1 MQDCIND
8 KTDERFI
15 VHYFFIKK
23 SHRKLENQYFTSD
36 ALNVKN
42 RAFLWGDAVKV
53 SFFVRDGRLIMDEE
67 CYFFLMAS
75 MRKMRMNIPLTYTLE
90 FFQSLFQKEV
100 IDEKGI
106 QNGIINFQV
115 FRNQDAVTLAK
126 SSISYFYEVEE
137 TEDMLAV
144 YHRPLE
150 LDLIK
155 EINVNN
161 NLLSNIRVHC
171 PENIYGAIYA
181 QENDLDDVIL
191 LNPNKRIARTT
202 SGNLL
207 FMEGD
212 VIKVPKQTEGAYI
225 SPLME
230 NFVTFLHKNNLA
242 DIQEHEIIAFES
254 QKAEEILMISDEK
267 GIFSVGKIRNKTF
280 ETSRFT
286 ELVESWKKSFNS

>member
-1 MQDCIND
+1 M
-8 KTDERFI
+8 
-15 VHYFFIKK
+15 
-23 SHRKLENQYFTSD
+23 ENQYFTSD

-53 SFFVRDGRLIMDEE
+53 SFFVRNGRLIMDEE

-90 FFQSLFQKEV
+90 FFQSLFQKDIIEG
-100 IDEKGI
+100 EGI

-126 SSISYFYEVEE
+126 SSISYFYEVIEM
-137 TEDMLAV
+137 DDILAV
-144 YHRPLE
+144 HERPLE

-161 NLLSNIRVHC
+161 NLLSNIKVHC
-171 PENIYGAIYA
+171 PENIYGEIYA

-207 FMEGD
+207 FMEGNT
-212 VIKVPKQTEGAYI
+212 IKVPKQTEGAYI

-230 NFVTFLHKNNLA
+230 NFVTFLHKNSLA

>member
-1 MQDCIND
+1 M
-8 KTDERFI
+8 
-15 VHYFFIKK
+15 
-23 SHRKLENQYFTSD
+23 
-36 ALNVKN
+36 KN
-42 RAFLWGDAVKV
+42 RAFLAGDAVKV
-53 SFFVRDGRLIMDEE
+53 SFFVREAKLIMDEE

-90 FFQSLFQKEV
+90 FFQSLFQKEI
-100 IDEKGI
+100 IDQKGI

-115 FRNQDAVTLAK
+115 FRNNDGLTLSK
-126 SSISYFYEVEE
+126 STISYFYDVRE
-137 TEDMLAV
+137 TEDVLAV
-144 YHRPLE
+144 HKRPLE

-161 NLLSNIRVHC
+161 NLLSNIRVHS
-171 PENIYGAIYA
+171 PENIYGEIYA

-207 FMEGD
+207 FLEGE

-230 NFVTFLHKNNLA
+230 NFVTFLHKNKLA

-254 QKAEEILMISDEK
+254 QKSEEILMISEEK

-280 ETSRFT
+280 EVSRFL
-286 ELVESWKKSFNS
+286 EWVESWKKSF

>member
-1 MQDCIND
+1 
-8 KTDERFI
+8 
-15 VHYFFIKK
+15 
-23 SHRKLENQYFTSD
+23 LENQYFTSD
-36 ALNVKN
+36 ELSVKN
-42 RAFLWGDAVKV
+42 RAFLLGDAVKV
-53 SFFVRDGRLIMDEE
+53 SFFIRNAELIMDEE

-75 MRKMRMNIPLTYTLE
+75 MRKMRMNIPLKYTLE
-90 FFQSLFQKEV
+90 FFQSLFRKE
-100 IDEKGI
+100 IIEGKGI
-106 QNGIINFQV
+106 TNAIINFQV
-115 FRNQDAVTLAK
+115 FRNSDGITLSK

-137 TEDMLAV
+137 TGDVLAV
-144 YHRPLE
+144 QQRLLE

-161 NLLSNIRVHC
+161 NLLSSIRVHS
-171 PENIYGAIYA
+171 PENIYGGIYA

-207 FMEGD
+207 FLEGD
-212 VIKVPKQTEGAYI
+212 IIKIPKQTEGAYI

-230 NFVTFLHKNNLA
+230 NFITFLHKNNLA

-254 QKAEEILMISDEK
+254 QKAEEILLISDEK

-280 ETSRFT
+280 ENIRFL
-286 ELVESWKKSFNS
+286 ELVGKWKESF

>member
-1 MQDCIND
+1 M
-8 KTDERFI
+8 
-15 VHYFFIKK
+15 
-23 SHRKLENQYFTSD
+23 ENQYFTSD
-36 ALNVKN
+36 ELNVKN
-42 RAFLWGDAVKV
+42 RAFLLGDAVKV
-53 SFFVRDGRLIMDEE
+53 SFFVRNAKLIMDEE

-90 FFQSLFQKEV
+90 FFQSLFQKNV
-100 IDEKGI
+100 IEEKGI
-106 QNGIINFQV
+106 ENGIINFQV
-115 FRNQDAVTLAK
+115 FRNSDGITLSK
-126 SSISYFYEVEE
+126 SSISYFYEVIKL
-137 TEDMLAV
+137 DDVLAV
-144 YHRPLE
+144 HQRSLE

-161 NLLSNIRVHC
+161 NLLSNIRVHS
-171 PENIYGAIYA
+171 PENIYGGIYA

-207 FMEGD
+207 FLDGD
-212 VIKVPKQTEGAYI
+212 VIKIPKQTEGSYI

-230 NFVTFLHKNNLA
+230 NFITFLHKNNLA

-254 QKAEEILMISDEK
+254 QKAEEILLISDEK

-280 ETSRFT
+280 GNIRFL
-286 ELVESWKKSFNS
+286 ELIESWKGSF

>member
-1 MQDCIND
+1 M
-8 KTDERFI
+8 
-15 VHYFFIKK
+15 
-23 SHRKLENQYFTSD
+23 ENQYFTSGEIP
-36 ALNVKN
+36 VKN
-42 RAFLWGDAVKV
+42 RAFLAGDAVKV
-53 SFFVRDGRLIMDEE
+53 SFFVRDAKLIMDEE

-90 FFQSLFQKEV
+90 FFQSLFQKE
-100 IDEKGI
+100 IINQKGI

-115 FRNQDAVTLAK
+115 FRNNDGITLSK
-126 SSISYFYEVEE
+126 SSISYFYDVTE
-137 TEDMLAV
+137 TDDVLAV
-144 YHRPLE
+144 NKRPLE

-161 NLLSNIRVHC
+161 NLLSNIRVHS
-171 PENIYGAIYA
+171 PENIYGEIYA

-207 FMEGD
+207 FLEGN

-254 QKAEEILMISDEK
+254 QKAEEILMISEEK

-280 ETSRFT
+280 EVSRFL
-286 ELVESWKKSFNS
+286 EWVESWKESF

>member
-1 MQDCIND
+1 M
-8 KTDERFI
+8 
-15 VHYFFIKK
+15 
-23 SHRKLENQYFTSD
+23 ENQYFTSGEIP
-36 ALNVKN
+36 VKN
-42 RAFLWGDAVKV
+42 RAFLAGDAVKV
-53 SFFVRDGRLIMDEE
+53 SFFVRNAKLIMDEE

-90 FFQSLFQKEV
+90 FFQSLFQKEI
-100 IDEKGI
+100 IDQKGI

-115 FRNQDAVTLAK
+115 FRNNDGITLSK
-126 SSISYFYEVEE
+126 SSISYFYDITE
-137 TEDMLAV
+137 TDDVLAV
-144 YHRPLE
+144 NKRPLE

-161 NLLSNIRVHC
+161 NLLSNIRVHS
-171 PENIYGAIYA
+171 PENIYGEIYA

-207 FMEGD
+207 FLEGN

-254 QKAEEILMISDEK
+254 QKAEEILMISEEK

-280 ETSRFT
+280 EVSRFL
-286 ELVESWKKSFNS
+286 EWVESWKESF

>member
-1 MQDCIND
+1 M
-8 KTDERFI
+8 
-15 VHYFFIKK
+15 
-23 SHRKLENQYFTSD
+23 ENQYFTSD
-36 ALNVKN
+36 ELNVKN
-42 RAFLWGDAVKV
+42 RAFLLGDAVKV
-53 SFFVRDGRLIMDEE
+53 SFFVRESKLIMDEE

-100 IDEKGI
+100 IEGKDIK
-106 QNGIINFQV
+106 NGIINFQV
-115 FRNQDAVTLAK
+115 FRNTDGLTLAK
-126 SSISYFYEVEE
+126 SSVSYFYEVDEK
-137 TEDMLAV
+137 DDVLDL
-144 YHRPLE
+144 HQRPLE

-171 PENIYGAIYA
+171 PENIYGRIYA

-191 LNPNKRIARTT
+191 LNPNKRIARST

-207 FMEGD
+207 FLEGD
-212 VIKVPKQTEGAYI
+212 IIKVPKQSEGAYI

-267 GIFSVGKIRNKTF
+267 GMFSVGKIRNKTF
-280 ETSRFT
+280 ESSRFL
-286 ELVESWKKSFNS
+286 ELVEKWKKSF

>member
-1 MQDCIND
+1 MD
-8 KTDERFI
+8 KT
-15 VHYFFIKK
+15 
-23 SHRKLENQYFTSD
+23 YFTSEE
-36 ALNVKN
+36 LELKN
-42 RAFLWGDAVKV
+42 RAFLLGDAVKV
-53 SFFVRDGRLIMDEE
+53 SFFVRNSRLIMDEE

-90 FFQSLFQKEV
+90 FFQTLFNEKVIQQKGV
-100 IDEKGI
+100 TD
-106 QNGIINFQV
+106 GIINFLV
-115 FRNQDAVTLAK
+115 YRNSDGITLSK
-126 SSISYFYEVEE
+126 STISYFFEVDEM
-137 TEDMLAV
+137 DDVLNV
-144 YHRPLE
+144 HQRPLE

-171 PENIYGAIYA
+171 PENIYAGIYA

-191 LNPNKRIARTT
+191 LNPNKRIARST

-207 FMEGD
+207 FLEGNI
-212 VIKVPKQTEGAYI
+212 IKVPKHSEGAYI
-225 SPLME
+225 SPLLE
-230 NFVTFLHKNNLA
+230 NFVTYLHKNNLA

-280 ETSRFT
+280 ENARFT
-286 ELVESWKKSFNS
+286 ALVEGWKSSFSN

>member
-1 MQDCIND
+1 
-8 KTDERFI
+8 
-15 VHYFFIKK
+15 
-23 SHRKLENQYFTSD
+23 
-36 ALNVKN
+36 
-42 RAFLWGDAVKV
+42 
-53 SFFVRDGRLIMDEE
+53 MDEE

-90 FFQSLFQKEV
+90 FFQTLFQKE
-100 IDEKGI
+100 IIESKGVK
-106 QNGIINFQV
+106 NGIINFQV
-115 FRNQDAVTLAK
+115 FRNNDGVTLAK
-126 SSISYFYEVEE
+126 SSVSYFYEISEM
-137 TEDMLAV
+137 TDILAV
-144 YHRPLE
+144 HERPLE

-202 SGNLL
+202 AGNLL
-207 FMEGD
+207 FLEGD
-212 VIKVPKQTEGAYI
+212 IIKVPKQTEGAYI

-254 QKAEEILMISDEK
+254 QKAEEILMISEEK
-267 GIFSVGKIRNKTF
+267 GIFSVAKIRNKTF
-280 ETSRFT
+280 ENSRFS
-286 ELVESWKKSFNS
+286 ELVESWKKSFNQ

>member
-1 MQDCIND
+1 M
-8 KTDERFI
+8 
-15 VHYFFIKK
+15 
-23 SHRKLENQYFTSD
+23 ENQYFTSD
-36 ALNVKN
+36 ELNVRN
-42 RAFLWGDAVKV
+42 RAFLLGDAVKV
-53 SFFVRDGRLIMDEE
+53 SFFVRNAKLIMDEE

-75 MRKMRMNIPLTYTLE
+75 MRKMRMNIPLSYTLE
-90 FFQSLFQKEV
+90 FFQSLFQKDI
-100 IDEKGI
+100 IDGKGI
-106 QNGIINFQV
+106 ENGIINFQV
-115 FRNQDAVTLAK
+115 FRNSDGITLSK

-137 TEDMLAV
+137 MADVLAI
-144 YHRPLE
+144 HQRPLE

-171 PENIYGAIYA
+171 PENIYGGIYA

-191 LNPNKRIARTT
+191 LNPNKRIARST

-207 FMEGD
+207 FLDEN
-212 VIKVPKQTEGAYI
+212 VIKIPKVSEGAYI

-267 GIFSVGKIRNKTF
+267 GMFSVGKIRNKTF
-280 ETSRFT
+280 TNTRFL
-286 ELVESWKKSFNS
+286 ELVESWKESF